1 MCESH
6 RGRRPGA
13 HTLTPL
19 GLTPSFSS
27 TGHAPSH
34 EVAPALEGRA
44 GLGGVR
50 AWGGGWPRQDSAAGC
65 NLPRPQV
72 VINPNYEVAESDYS
86 NNIMKCRTRYD
97 GHRIWMY
104 NCHIGEGPGHSAWGE
119 PPGLPGPLQP
129 TFQQTGE
136 NGPAL
141 SRNPSSFLIW
151 LKSMGN
157 GASLPFPRTG
167 RKL

>member
-1 MCESH
+1 MNHTEADGQ
-6 RGRRPGA
+6 GR
-13 HTLTPL
+13 TLSLLWASPL
-19 GLTPSFSS
+19 RF
-27 TGHAPSH
+27 
-34 EVAPALEGRA
+34 PALAMPPLMRSPRLWKA
-44 GLGGVR
+44 GLGSAGSR
-50 AWGGGWPRQDSAAGC
+50 DWGGGWPRQDSAAGC